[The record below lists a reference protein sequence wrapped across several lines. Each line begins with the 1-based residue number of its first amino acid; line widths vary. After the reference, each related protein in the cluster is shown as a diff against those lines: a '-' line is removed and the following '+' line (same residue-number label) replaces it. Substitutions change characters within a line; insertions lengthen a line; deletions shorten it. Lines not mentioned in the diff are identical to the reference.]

1 MENIEFTF
9 NKIKKKSCLCLV
21 LILPKKLL
29 YLELFTIGNRKL
41 FSQVLKRFNSSI
53 SSDYYPSKLL
63 FKIEDHTKFVTSAC
77 FNPSGDLL
85 ATGSNDKTAII
96 FYFNV
101 MEPRPK
107 FLKPKLIYKDHTE
120 IVSSVTFNNTGE
132 YFATGSYDK
141 TAIIY
146 KNE

>member
-1 MENIEFTF
+1 
-9 NKIKKKSCLCLV
+9 
-21 LILPKKLL
+21 
-29 YLELFTIGNRKL
+29 
-41 FSQVLKRFNSSI
+41 
-53 SSDYYPSKLL
+53 
-63 FKIEDHTKFVTSAC
+63 
-77 FNPSGDLL
+77 
-85 ATGSNDKTAII
+85 
-96 FYFNV
+96 